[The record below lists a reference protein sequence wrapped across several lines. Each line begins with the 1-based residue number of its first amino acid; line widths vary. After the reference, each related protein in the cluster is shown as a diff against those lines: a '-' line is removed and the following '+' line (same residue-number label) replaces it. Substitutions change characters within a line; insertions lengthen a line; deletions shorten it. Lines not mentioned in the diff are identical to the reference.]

1 MTAETAPILDTLL
14 DCAINYYR
22 DYVKPAKQYRKATD
36 EEKEALQDLL
46 ESLDGF
52 ADDVDAETI
61 QSEVYEVGK
70 RHPFS
75 DLKAWFKALYE
86 ILLGQSQGPRMGT
99 FIALYGLQETRDLVR
114 RAIAG
119 EDLAD

>member
-1 MTAETAPILDTLL
+1 MDY
-14 DCAINYYR
+14 AINYYR
-22 DYVKPAKQYRKATD
+22 DFVKPAKQYRKATD

-46 ESLDGF
+46 NSLDGL
-52 ADDVDAETI
+52 ADDAEPETI

-70 RHPFS
+70 RHPFP

-86 ILLGQSQGPRMGT
+86 ILLGQSQGPRMGS

-119 EDLAD
+119 EDFAN